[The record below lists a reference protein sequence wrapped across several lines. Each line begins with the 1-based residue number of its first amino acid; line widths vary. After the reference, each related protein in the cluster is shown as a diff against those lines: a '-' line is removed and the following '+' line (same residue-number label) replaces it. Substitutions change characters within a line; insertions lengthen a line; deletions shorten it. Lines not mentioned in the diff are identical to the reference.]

1 MDIEHIE
8 HIGHIETETRESMTK
23 FIVKNID
30 SVNNTESI
38 IFYIKNLGVN
48 YSENNNGL
56 FLNLS
61 LLNDDII
68 EGLYRIIIKDK
79 NKEVNDNFYLL
90 NQSMPIEES
99 KKEPV
104 KEDIKDNY
112 KKMKLTPLQ
121 INILNYSK

>member
-112 KKMKLTPLQ
+112 KKMK
-121 INILNYSK
+121 